1 MPLFLN
7 QDLQYSWA
15 NQSSIHSWQLSLAL
29 ENLKYFHW
37 NRWLWIYKSQGNP
50 NSSNYFLWYIS
61 LVSKNVRNQGHL
73 LCSGQCWSMSG
84 ASGNLG
90 WDHQWFRLGLHLC
103 SWAWYL
109 NQELCS
115 AYRPTEPDCQAQL
128 QRLVNVITSSSNAC
142 QLSTAKHQLGCLHC
156 CNAFHIWQ

>member
-15 NQSSIHSWQLSLAL
+15 NQSSIPSWQLSLAL

-128 QRLVNVITSSSNAC
+128 QRLFNVITSSSNAC
-142 QLSTAKHQLGCLHC
+142 QLPNTSWDACAV
-156 CNAFHIWQ
+156 AFHIWQ